1 MSTEGGRVIGGRYR
15 LVERIGS
22 GGMGTVWR
30 AVDALVDREVAV
42 KEPRLPGDPHG
53 EERRRAYAR
62 LRREARAAARVEH
75 PAAVAVHDV
84 VVEDDE
90 LPWIVMELI
99 RGESLHEVLRR
110 GALSPAESA
119 RIGLALVGALAA
131 AHAKGI
137 VHRDVKPANVL
148 LGPHGRVVL
157 TDFGIARIQGEES
170 LTASG
175 EFVGSL
181 EFVAPERMSGPG
193 AGPASDLWSL
203 GALLYTAV
211 EGRSPFRRTSLEST
225 LAAVLAARP
234 PKPECAGELGPL
246 IEALLHRDPHE
257 RPTAAEVAT
266 ALGEVARS
274 SVGAARAETVPHR
287 QDPARPVPGDEARSA
302 DERGSGEGGSGE
314 GGAGGEA
321 PGSGETGPAGP
332 AAAPRRRTPALLA
345 AALVGALLVGGGVW
359 LGTSLTD
366 GDGGGESY
374 EDAEPISDAGEEVGE
389 EGVFPPAEPAPKEPG
404 PSSSG
409 TRWTAHK
416 ERELSAEVSVP
427 ASYTEVVRDPA
438 NPIVEYSEP
447 GGRVFLRL
455 TKPAKAPAENALA
468 WADQERQEYEG
479 PPYDKVTTSMSPTSF
494 HDQGAALLDATYKEG
509 EGKAGS
515 AVTREMRLMIVTDAG
530 KAYELMVRMPKGVA
544 TYEKRGTA
552 LFKAARDRLK
562 VDTGATGSG

>member
-1 MSTEGGRVIGGRYR
+1 MIGGRYR

-42 KEPRLPGDPHG
+42 KEPRLPGDPQG

-99 RGESLHEVLRR
+99 RGESLHEVLGR

-225 LAAVLAARP
+225 LAAVLAAQP
-234 PKPECAGELGPL
+234 PKPQRAGELRPL
-246 IEALLHRDPHE
+246 IEALLRRDPHE

-266 ALGEVARS
+266 ALGEVAGA
-274 SVGAARAETVPHR
+274 SVGAARGETGPHR
-287 QDPARPVPGDEARSA
+287 QDPARPAFEDEARSA
-302 DERGSGEGGSGE
+302 DEGGP
-314 GGAGGEA
+314 GGEA
-321 PGSGETGPAGP
+321 PGSGGAAPEAP
-332 AAAPRRRTPALLA
+332 AAAGRRRTLALLA

-366 GDGGGESY
+366 GDGGGELY
-374 EDAEPISDAGEEVGE
+374 EDAESVTGVGEEVGE
-389 EGVFPPAEPAPKEPG
+389 EGVFPPVEVPPKGPG

-447 GGRVFLRL
+447 GGRVLLRL
-455 TKPAKAPAENALA
+455 TKPAKAPAKNALA
-468 WADQERQEYEG
+468 WADQERREYED
-479 PPYDKVTTSMSPTSF
+479 PPYDAVTTSMSPTSF

-509 EGKAGS
+509 ERKADS
-515 AVTREMRLMIVTDAG
+515 TVTREMRLMIVTDAG
-530 KAYELMVRMPKGVA
+530 EAYELMVRMPKGVA
-544 TYEKRGTA
+544 EHEKRGTA